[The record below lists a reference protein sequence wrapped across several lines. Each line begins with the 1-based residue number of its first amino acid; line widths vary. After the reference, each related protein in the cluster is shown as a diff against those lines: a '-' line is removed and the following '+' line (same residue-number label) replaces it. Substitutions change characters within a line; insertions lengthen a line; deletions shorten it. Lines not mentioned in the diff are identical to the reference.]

1 MTAINDLRSDMDL
14 RERKRDAK
22 LAAMQTQIDSIVAH
36 ITNRQAARGAPQQA
50 KSNAAAGRPKK
61 FAKPTTPL
69 LRSAANA
76 LSMTGDGRFC
86 P

>member
-36 ITNRQAARGAPQQA
+36 ITNRQAARGAPHRQRA
-50 KSNAAAGRPKK
+50 TPRRAARKSSRSRPPH
-61 FAKPTTPL
+61 FCVQPRTP
-69 LRSAANA
+69 
-76 LSMTGDGRFC
+76 
-86 P
+86 